1 MDFLIFKAPMLMV
14 QASLDGIL
22 LGILFALIAYGMALQ
37 WGVMN
42 IINIA
47 QGDLVILG
55 GYIAYT
61 MYLAGIHPAWG
72 VIVSPIIMFFVG
84 WALYKLVINKVV
96 DRDLFISI
104 LATFG
109 IAIVFQQLMNFIF
122 GADVVVAQSEYG
134 TTMLFDN
141 SVTLPNSKIFSAFIS
156 VLYAVALVIYMKKSR
171 LGRAIRATAQNA
183 RAAKILGVD
192 TEKVYAATFGINAA
206 LCGIAGA
213 LISITLT
220 LHPYVGLP
228 YTVRS
233 FMIVIVAESCLAVS
247 GMGLGLFEEF
257 ADYILDL
264 ELASIYAVAVS
275 GMGLGLFEEFADYIL
290 GNLELVQYLCML

>member
-1 MDFLIFKAPMLMV
+1 MDLLIFQAPILLV

-22 LGILFALIAYGMALQ
+22 IGILFALIAYGMALQ

-61 MYLAGIHPAWG
+61 MYLVGIHPGWG
-72 VIVSPIIMFFVG
+72 VIVSPIIMYFVG

-109 IAIVFQQLMNFIF
+109 IAIVMQQLMNFIF

-141 SVTLPNSKIFSAFIS
+141 SVTLPNSKIFAAVIS
-156 VLYAVALVIYMKKSR
+156 VLYAIALVIYMKKSK
-171 LGRAIRATAQNA
+171 LGRAIRATAQNS

-206 LCGIAGA
+206 LCGVAGA

-233 FMIVIVAESCLAVS
+233 FMIVIIAGLGNLPAVAIS
-247 GMGLGLFEEF
+247 GMSLG
-257 ADYILDL
+257 
-264 ELASIYAVAVS
+264 V
-275 GMGLGLFEEFADYIL
+275 FEEFADYIL
-290 GNLELVQYLCML
+290 GTEFRIGAVFMLLVFILVYRRFKLSKKREYLK